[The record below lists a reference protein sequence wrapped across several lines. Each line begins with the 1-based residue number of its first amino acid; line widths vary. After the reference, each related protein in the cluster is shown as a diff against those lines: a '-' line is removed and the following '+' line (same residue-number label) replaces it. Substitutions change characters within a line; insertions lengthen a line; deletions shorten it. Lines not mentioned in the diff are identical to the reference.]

1 MNKEYVDMWGAVFS
15 RPVEIDSYRWNG
27 WAVPYFAEEDLPE
40 LVEFMNVQ
48 EFTGAPWSLDID
60 GVRGSHTSEICCD
73 WNKFAENNFVCACE
87 CDECRELWRWESLE
101 GERVISVGGGA
112 WCWSSSTREELA
124 NEIINAV
131 SDQARAILWDLLAE
145 DNHRTGNSL
154 GGEEF
159 ILLMNSGNGW
169 SITDSQEFERA
180 LFESAQNLAV
190 N

>member
-1 MNKEYVDMWGAVFS
+1 MWGAVFS

-27 WAVPYFAEEDLPE
+27 WAVPYFAEEDLVE

-48 EFTGAPWSLDID
+48 EFTGAPWSLDLD

-112 WCWSSSTREELA
+112 WCWSSSAPEDLAEEIL
-124 NEIINAV
+124 NSFDEQTDNNFELLRIEEINRTQVQFSAIQFVLGLSRWNGWELTNAEEF
-131 SDQARAILWDLLAE
+131 ARAV
-145 DNHRTGNSL
+145 N
-154 GGEEF
+154 
-159 ILLMNSGNGW
+159 
-169 SITDSQEFERA
+169 
-180 LFESAQNLAV
+180 ESADMLV
-190 N
+190 NQ